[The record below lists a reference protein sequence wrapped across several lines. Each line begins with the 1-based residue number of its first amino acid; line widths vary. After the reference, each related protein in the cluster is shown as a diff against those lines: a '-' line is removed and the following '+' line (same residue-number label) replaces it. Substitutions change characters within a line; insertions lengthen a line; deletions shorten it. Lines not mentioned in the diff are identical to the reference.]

1 MKKLN
6 KRLVSRIALL
16 IMMLSVLTFFT
27 GCTFSSSNIDLGISQ
42 LGAGIRMVFDSIVN
56 GLVMAIVGFF
66 EDIWELIVGF
76 FTLIMGGI
84 AWIVEAIAGLF

>member
-1 MKKLN
+1 M
-6 KRLVSRIALL
+6 
-16 IMMLSVLTFFT
+16 LTFFT

-42 LGAGIRMVFDSIVN
+42 LGHGARMVFDSIVN

-66 EDIWELIVGF
+66 EGIWELIVGF

-84 AWIVEAIAGLF
+84 AWIVEAIVGLF

>member
-16 IMMLSVLTFFT
+16 IMMISVLTFFT

-42 LGAGIRMVFDSIVN
+42 LGHGARMVFDSIVN

-66 EDIWELIVGF
+66 EGIWELIVGF

-84 AWIVEAIAGLF
+84 AWIVEAIVGLF